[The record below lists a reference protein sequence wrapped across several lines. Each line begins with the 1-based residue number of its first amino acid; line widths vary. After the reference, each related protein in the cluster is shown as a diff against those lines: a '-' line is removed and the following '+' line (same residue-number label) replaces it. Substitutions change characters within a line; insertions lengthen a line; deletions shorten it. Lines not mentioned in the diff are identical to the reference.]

1 MNQVQLNTQGLL
13 ESIEER
19 LAQIEALVSSAHRT
33 ISSYEASLYMQ
44 EAAELLQLARELVQ
58 EARNC
63 SSSLSAEL
71 TTGSRMNALS
81 VFSFQENTPCGWFW
95 LM

>member
-1 MNQVQLNTQGLL
+1 
-13 ESIEER
+13 
-19 LAQIEALVSSAHRT
+19 
-33 ISSYEASLYMQ
+33 MQ

-71 TTGSRMNALS
+71 TAGRPNERTLCFLVSGKPPRAGGS
-81 VFSFQENTPCGWFW
+81 G
-95 LM
+95 

>member
-1 MNQVQLNTQGLL
+1 
-13 ESIEER
+13 
-19 LAQIEALVSSAHRT
+19 
-33 ISSYEASLYMQ
+33 MQ

-71 TTGSRMNALS
+71 TTREA
-81 VFSFQENTPCGWFW
+81 E
-95 LM
+95 

>member
-44 EAAELLQLARELVQ
+44 EAAELLQVARELVQ
-58 EARNC
+58 EARSC
-63 SSSLSAEL
+63 SSSLSAQL
-71 TTGSRMNALS
+71 TARPNERTLCFLVSGKPPRAGGS
-81 VFSFQENTPCGWFW
+81 G
-95 LM
+95 